1 LDEKEAVVEFDSGK
15 TTEQAVVDKI
25 NGLGFQAQVK

>member
-1 LDEKEAVVEFDSGK
+1 VVEYDNGK